1 MKSKLIL
8 ALSIVSGIFAMF
20 LMQYYINAYK
30 RKINQQYQ
38 MVAIIAAGENLPVGT
53 TLTRDKLGQKDVS
66 KFSVSA
72 RNLMLDQVNLIV
84 GRKLRNSV
92 TRGTPLLWSD
102 IVGDESKGG
111 NLAAMVNEGERAVS
125 IPVDMVS
132 SVTGHVEPND
142 HVDILGTFTFPS
154 TKGDPQLDTVTLTI
168 LQNVTVLATGKET
181 ARSLMEGVL
190 ALGTS
195 ARRSANYSTVTLLV
209 TPREAEMLVFALQ
222 KGRLSLT
229 LRNAG
234 DVSSARELGNINF
247 NYLEKKVGEFNDQRQ
262 ERLRAGGSRDASTP

>member
-8 ALSIVSGIFAMF
+8 ALSIASGILAMF

-30 RKINQQYQ
+30 RKINLQFQ
-38 MVAIIAAGENLPVGT
+38 MVTVVAAGENLPVGT
-53 TLTRDKLGQKDVS
+53 TLTRDKLGHKEVS

-72 RNLMLDQVNLIV
+72 RNLMLDQVNMIV

-102 IVGDESKGG
+102 VVGDESRGG
-111 NLAAMVNEGERAVS
+111 SLAAMVNEGERAVS

-154 TKGDPQLDTVTLTI
+154 VKGDPQLDTVTLTI

-181 ARSLMEGVL
+181 ARSLMEGAI
-190 ALGTS
+190 ALGGA
-195 ARRSANYSTVTLLV
+195 ARKPANYSTVTLLV
-209 TPREAEMLVFALQ
+209 TPKEAEMLVFALQ

-229 LRNAG
+229 LRNVG
-234 DVSSARELGNINF
+234 DVSSARDLGNINF
-247 NYLEKKVGEFNDQRQ
+247 NYLEKKVGDFNDQRQ
-262 ERLRAGGSRDASTP
+262 ERLRAGGARAPAAP

>member
-8 ALSIVSGIFAMF
+8 VLSVASGILAMF
-20 LMQYYINAYK
+20 LMQYYINAEK
-30 RKINQQYQ
+30 RRLEKQFE
-38 MVAIIAAGENLPVGT
+38 MVSVVAAGETMTSGT
-53 TLTRDKLGQKDVS
+53 VLTRAKLGFKDIS
-66 KFSVSA
+66 KRGISS
-72 RNLMLDQVNLIV
+72 RNVMRTQIDLIA

-92 TRGTPLLWSD
+92 SSGSPLEWTDLVGEEMRGGS
-102 IVGDESKGG
+102 
-111 NLAAMVNEGERAVS
+111 LAAMVNEGDRAVS

-154 TKGDPQLDTVTLTI
+154 VKGDPQLDTVTLTI

-181 ARSLMEGVL
+181 TRTLMEGAIASGGAVRR
-190 ALGTS
+190 TS
-195 ARRSANYSTVTLLV
+195 SYSTVTLLV
-209 TPREAEMLVFALQ
+209 TPKEAEMLVFALQ
-222 KGRLSLT
+222 KGRLTLT
-229 LRNAG
+229 LRSAT

-262 ERLRAGGSRDASTP
+262 ERLRAGGSRSPANP

>member
-8 ALSIVSGIFAMF
+8 ALSIVSGILAMF
-20 LMQYYINAYK
+20 LMQYYLNAYK
-30 RKINQQYQ
+30 RRINQQYQ
-38 MVAIIAAGENLPVGT
+38 MVSVIAAAENLPVGT
-53 TLTRDKLGQKDVS
+53 VLTRDKLGTKDVS

-72 RNLMLDQVNLIV
+72 RNLMFDQANLIV
-84 GRKLRNSV
+84 GRKLRNTLV
-92 TRGTPLLWSD
+92 RGTPLLWSD

-111 NLAAMVNEGERAVS
+111 NLAAMINEGERAVS

-154 TKGDPQLDTVTLTI
+154 AKGDPQLDTVTLTI
-168 LQNVTVLATGKET
+168 LQNVTVLATGKDT
-181 ARSLMEGVL
+181 ARSLMEGAL
-190 ALGTS
+190 ALGGS
-195 ARRSANYSTVTLLV
+195 ARRPANYSTVTLLV
-209 TPREAEMLVFALQ
+209 TPKEAEMLVFALQ

-229 LRNAG
+229 LRSAG
-234 DVSSARELGNINF
+234 DVTSARDLGNINF

-262 ERLRAGGSRDASTP
+262 ERLRGGARSPAAP